1 MFSCLEQSAPEQ
13 MVEQVMSE
21 GQSAMYQPYQPRS
34 LEGTLREVVCSL
46 QGFVEENQRNMQLL
60 QQHQKRAM
68 EQEHLCQKIQS
79 CVGNLILDLDS
90 VSNAE
95 IIVETPQAHNLITFD
110 PDAISNA
117 AKSAKEAGLAFSE
130 ESSDIDV
137 SWDMPT
143 MTTSRA
149 SKAATL
155 RQHSERMREHSLA
168 QRGLNQMARAFDML
182 ETIREPI
189 RRGGLAVVVQSVYF
203 NLLSLVVI
211 LLNTIYITVWADYE
225 LASPGVNVEPE
236 QALEWAFSAFYC
248 LELAAKLA
256 VHRFYF
262 FLNEDWS
269 WNTFDFLLVL
279 LVLVEN
285 FISAVSP
292 VDPTGTVNIMFIRVL
307 RLFKLARVLRIM
319 RTFRFFREL
328 RLMTECVVGSMM
340 NAVWCVALLFIVKY
354 IFALLIAQ
362 AIVGHWFD
370 QGGTEGPGS
379 AKILQFYPSVS
390 GIMVTLLQS
399 TTSGLDWADA
409 FNALEPTG
417 VVLQG
422 LFIAF
427 ILVFTV
433 SIWNIVTSVFVEKAL
448 KLAQP
453 DLDAIVM
460 EQLNQEKSMFKSL
473 VDFFSSIQGDEVGDE
488 EISPEAFRQK
498 VDDPKFRCY
507 LSAHGIDV
515 KNVKTFFSMLSSG
528 SEGVEIKRLA
538 HACVRMKGFAT
549 SLDLQSLGFESKL
562 MHQKQMQILK
572 RMKEQ
577 MKQNELGIQKIVEE
591 SNLQGV

>member
-1 MFSCLEQSAPEQ
+1 MFSCLQQSGSEQ
-13 MVEQVMSE
+13 VFEQVMSE
-21 GQSAMYQPYQPRS
+21 GESMLPRS
-34 LEGTLREVVCSL
+34 LEGTLREVVSSL
-46 QGFVEENQRNMQLL
+46 QGFVEENQRSMQLL

-79 CVGNLILDLDS
+79 CVGHLIVDFGLANEMD
-90 VSNAE
+90 
-95 IIVETPQAHNLITFD
+95 TPQAHHLITFD
-110 PDAISNA
+110 PDNTSNT
-117 AKSAKEAGLAFSE
+117 AKSATAVKAEVGLAFSE
-130 ESSDIDV
+130 GSGDADI
-137 SWDMPT
+137 SWDMPALA
-143 MTTSRA
+143 TSH
-149 SKAATL
+149 SGKAATL

-182 ETIREPI
+182 ETIREPV

-203 NLLSLVVI
+203 NLLSLMVI
-211 LLNTIYITVWADYE
+211 LSNTIYITLWADYE
-225 LASPGVNVEPE
+225 LASPGVSVEPE

-262 FLNEDWS
+262 FLNEDWC

-279 LVLVEN
+279 LVLLEN
-285 FISAVSP
+285 CISAFSS
-292 VDPTGTVNIMFIRVL
+292 VDPTGSVNIMFIRVL

-370 QGGTEGPGS
+370 QGGTEGPG
-379 AKILQFYPSVS
+379 AAMILQFYPSVS

-409 FNALEPTG
+409 FHALAPTG
-417 VVLQG
+417 VVLQV

-460 EQLNQEKSMFKSL
+460 EQLSQEKSMFKSL
-473 VDFFSSIQGDEVGDE
+473 VDFFSSIQGSEEVDDEE
-488 EISPEAFRQK
+488 EISPAAFKQK

-515 KNVKTFFSMLSSG
+515 KNVKTFFSMLSTG

-572 RMKEQ
+572 RMNQQ
-577 MKQNELGIQKIVEE
+577 MKQNELAIQKMIEE
-591 SNLQGV
+591 SSLQRV

>member
-1 MFSCLEQSAPEQ
+1 M
-13 MVEQVMSE
+13 
-21 GQSAMYQPYQPRS
+21 
-34 LEGTLREVVCSL
+34 
-46 QGFVEENQRNMQLL
+46 
-60 QQHQKRAM
+60 
-68 EQEHLCQKIQS
+68 
-79 CVGNLILDLDS
+79 
-90 VSNAE
+90 
-95 IIVETPQAHNLITFD
+95 
-110 PDAISNA
+110 
-117 AKSAKEAGLAFSE
+117 
-130 ESSDIDV
+130 
-137 SWDMPT
+137 
-143 MTTSRA
+143 
-149 SKAATL
+149 
-155 RQHSERMREHSLA
+155 
-168 QRGLNQMARAFDML
+168 
-182 ETIREPI
+182 
-189 RRGGLAVVVQSVYF
+189 VQSVYF
-203 NLLSLVVI
+203 NLLSLMVI
-211 LLNTIYITVWADYE
+211 LSNTIYITLWADYE
-225 LASPGVNVEPE
+225 LASPGVSVEPE

-262 FLNEDWS
+262 FLNEDWC

-279 LVLVEN
+279 LVLLEN
-285 FISAVSP
+285 CISAFSS
-292 VDPTGTVNIMFIRVL
+292 VDPTGSVNIMFIRVL

-370 QGGTEGPGS
+370 QGGTEGPG
-379 AKILQFYPSVS
+379 AAMILQFYPSVS

-399 TTSGLDWADA
+399 TTSGLDWVDA
-409 FNALEPTG
+409 FHALAPTG
-417 VVLQG
+417 VVPQV

-460 EQLNQEKSMFKSL
+460 EQLSQEKSMFKSL
-473 VDFFSSIQGDEVGDE
+473 VDFFSSIQGSEEVDDEE
-488 EISPEAFRQK
+488 EISPAAFKQK

-515 KNVKTFFSMLSSG
+515 KNVKTFFSMLSTG

-572 RMKEQ
+572 RMNQQ
-577 MKQNELGIQKIVEE
+577 MKQNELAIQKMIEE
-591 SNLQGV
+591 SSLQRV